1 MGAHVTLLADCRAS
15 GMPAPRHGSQPRAAP
30 TRIPDDH
37 LASRHLQPR
46 NSSVAGLSNARAVGF
61 QYRSDRPGT
70 VLPAPTKQKRTIM
83 RASRSFA
90 AAVVWALGIVGIS
103 CSPSQAQPAPT
114 TGPALGKPCNPLR
127 DVTTVGFVDPFLTQ
141 DLNVPVDDE
150 IKKRLLNSG
159 LPCQDAVNASADKT
173 LSALDNRQRGF
184 DFYSWLTFI
193 ALNSPADGTSIENAK
208 PGSKL
213 KTHWQHG
220 TFFKP
225 LLEVML
231 EPKDQPP
238 IWSKKIVP
246 DACQPQYNSLTQK
259 EKDNIILITMIEESW
274 NEPFKTG
281 ALIDQQG
288 NYAIFDILMND
299 KMFGYI
305 EKHKLYSK
313 AVQMS
318 PETAELRTDFP
329 AGQNPDPTK
338 NSIGDPGAI
347 MVKVSWRVLDIESDH
362 KRFHTADALIQMPKH
377 GDAKP
382 PCLRK
387 TLGLVG
393 FHVGHKTETRL
404 QWIWTSFEHVENVP
418 EQRDVRANKIK
429 RDAKYSFYDPACKTC
444 PENQAPPPPWD
455 PVAEKG
461 LKFHSPF
468 KSQIT
473 RVVPLTDATKDM
485 NKRFQKVLAGTVWEN
500 YMLLSTQWPSGFPC
514 AIQKDSVEVR
524 DPPKTDFAKQ
534 PDMNCAPAP
543 TYLANS
549 TLETYS
555 QGKVPLASSN
565 CMDCHGNAVSYQRRP
580 ANAAPDFKFYN
591 QSDFTF
597 MLEKAQ

>member
-1 MGAHVTLLADCRAS
+1 
-15 GMPAPRHGSQPRAAP
+15 
-30 TRIPDDH
+30 
-37 LASRHLQPR
+37 
-46 NSSVAGLSNARAVGF
+46 
-61 QYRSDRPGT
+61 
-70 VLPAPTKQKRTIM
+70 M

-90 AAVVWALGIVGIS
+90 VAVVCALGAVGIS
-103 CSPSQAQPAPT
+103 CSPLQAQPAAT
-114 TGPALGKPCNPLR
+114 TGPALGKPCNPER
-127 DVTTVGFVDPFLTQ
+127 DVKTVGGATVVIPFLTQ
-141 DLNVPVDDE
+141 KLDVPVDDDT
-150 IKKRLLNSG
+150 KKRLLNSG
-159 LPCQDAVNASADKT
+159 LPCQDSVNADADKK

-208 PGSKL
+208 PGTKL

-220 TFFKP
+220 TYFKP
-225 LLEVML
+225 LLDVML
-231 EPKDQPP
+231 EPAKQPP
-238 IWSKKIVP
+238 LWDKRITP
-246 DACQPQYNSLTQK
+246 GGCQSDYDRLTQK

-305 EKHKLYSK
+305 ADHKLYSK
-313 AVQMS
+313 AIQMS
-318 PETAELRTDFP
+318 DEVAKLRIDFP
-329 AGQNPDPTK
+329 AGHNAGKDLNDSTK
-338 NSIGDPGAI
+338 ERPGDPGAI
-347 MVKVSWRVLDIESDH
+347 MVKVAWRVLDIESDH

-377 GDAKP
+377 GDTNP
-382 PCLRK
+382 RCLRK

-393 FHVGHKTETRL
+393 FHVGHKTENRL

-429 RDAKYSFYDPACKTC
+429 RDAKYSFYDPICRTC
-444 PENQAPPPPWD
+444 PENQTPPRPWD
-455 PVAEKG
+455 PVTENG
-461 LKFHSPF
+461 LKFHSSF

-485 NKRFQKVLAGTVWEN
+485 NAKFQKLLEGTIWKN
-500 YMLLSTQWPSGFPC
+500 YMLLSTQWPSAFPC
-514 AIQKDSVEVR
+514 ANQTNPEGTAEVR
-524 DPPKTDFAKQ
+524 PAPNTNFAKQ

-580 ANAAPDFKFYN
+580 TNAKPEDKFYN